1 MPKYFLFLT
10 VLLGLVSAKY
20 YNVDEVTEVEL
31 EVDGQVSLSLKANPS
46 TGYSWFLNPP
56 NSPYIEVLGMLTG
69 DYEAGTAGMLGA
81 PGRQVFRVG
90 CTSLCVAG
98 TYAEVLLTYQR
109 PWEKSP
115 IDSRKIKLNIV
126 NPQSTRDLA

>member
-1 MPKYFLFLT
+1 MPKYLLFLT
-10 VLLGLVSAKY
+10 ALLGLVSAKY

-31 EVDGQVSLSLKANPS
+31 EVGDQLSLSLKSNPS
-46 TGYSWFLNPP
+46 TGYSWFLTPP

-69 DYEAGTAGMLGA
+69 DYEAGTPGMLGA

-98 TYAEVLLTYQR
+98 SQAEVLLTYQR

-115 IDSRKIKLNIV
+115 IDSKKIKINVV
-126 NPQSTRDLA
+126 NPQATSDLA